1 MKTLKESILA
11 DMEDTLLAGDKKAK
25 ELNSVGSILEIESIY
40 GDETALMNIFNS
52 KIIKAT
58 EGKNLFNKKKT
69 EDVIDRFETFYCGPF
84 GLSKSIKNKLQLFI
98 TYIDNMQLTDIK
110 IDFDNK
116 KVKDN
121 FCKELTQDF
130 IANGIMSNAEFHN
143 RAGDAGGGDARGLF
157 QLSLQSKQYM
167 VTFLF
172 KIKK

>member
-1 MKTLKESILA
+1 MKTLIESILA
-11 DMEDTLLAGDKKAK
+11 DIEDTLAIGDKNAK
-25 ELNSVGSILEIESIY
+25 KLNSIGSILEIESIY

-58 EGKNLFNKKKT
+58 EGKELFNKKKT
-69 EDVIDRFETFYCGPF
+69 EEVIDRFETFYGGPY
-84 GLSKSIKNKLQLFI
+84 GLSKSTKNKVQLFI
-98 TYIDNMQLTDIK
+98 TYIDNIQLTDIK

-121 FCKELTQDF
+121 FCKELTKDF
-130 IANGIMSNAEFHN
+130 ISNGIMSNAEFHN
-143 RAGDAGGGDARGLF
+143 RAGDMGGGDAHGLF

-167 VTFLF
+167 LTFLF